1 MDSTYKKI
9 FSGSFIVVQL
19 IVDKLKAI
27 GINPVVKDETESGR
41 LAGFMA
47 SIPGF
52 QDLYVSEDEVET
64 ARPVIERVT
73 NELEADTN

>member
-27 GINPVVKDETESGR
+27 GISPVVKDETESGR

-64 ARPVIERVT
+64 ARPVVESVT